1 MSDASLPHC
10 KKCSAPEY
18 ACICGERRDSEY
30 YLDALEREDRKDRR
44 DDREARLKQL
54 MGDLLFTIKDYSDK
68 HEKPDEILFV
78 LDRIVDAYRTAFDGA
93 TDQRV
98 QRPERPRGNGAKLP
112 N

>member
-1 MSDASLPHC
+1 MSDASQPHC

-18 ACICGERRDSEY
+18 SCICGERRDSEY
-30 YLDALEREDRKDRR
+30 YLDALDREDRK
-44 DDREARLKQL
+44 DREARLKQL
-54 MGDLLFTIKDYSDK
+54 MGDLLFTIKDYSNE

-78 LDRIVDAYRTAFDGA
+78 LDRIVAAYRDAFDGA

-98 QRPERPRGNGAKLP
+98 QRPERPSGNGAKLP

>member
-30 YLDALEREDRKDRR
+30 YLDALDREDRKDRR
-44 DDREARLKQL
+44 DDREERLKEL
-54 MGDLLFTIKDYSDK
+54 MSDLLSTIKDYSDK
-68 HEKPDEILFV
+68 HERPDEILFV
-78 LDRIVDAYRTAFDGA
+78 LDRIVAAYRHAFDGA
-93 TDQRV
+93 TNQRV

>member
-10 KKCSAPEY
+10 NKCNEPEY
-18 ACICGERRDSEY
+18 ACIC
-30 YLDALEREDRKDRR
+30 
-44 DDREARLKQL
+44 DDREARLKIL
-54 MGDLLFTIKDYSDK
+54 MGDLLFTIKEYSDK
-68 HEKPDEILFV
+68 HERPDEILFV
-78 LDRIVDAYRTAFDGA
+78 LDRIVAAYRDAFDGA